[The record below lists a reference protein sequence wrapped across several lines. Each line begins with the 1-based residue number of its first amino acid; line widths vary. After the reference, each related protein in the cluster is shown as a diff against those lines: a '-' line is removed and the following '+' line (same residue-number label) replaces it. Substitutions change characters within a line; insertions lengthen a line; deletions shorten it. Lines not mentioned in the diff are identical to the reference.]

1 MSGKSIPVSDQYPEQ
16 EIITDS
22 AVEGEAQGKA
32 HASPSTSHTI
42 ELRNPGSVR
51 GGWDLLQSAMPARSV
66 VADQGSSTVRSSAP
80 FAWTASRRQERTAFP
95 FSSTV
100 QAPQTPC

>member
-1 MSGKSIPVSDQYPEQ
+1 VAQIIRRIAAEIFYVALKSTAQASISTSMSGKSIPVSDQYPEQ

-51 GGWDLLQSAMPARSV
+51 GGWDLLQLAMPGA
-66 VADQGSSTVRSSAP
+66 QCGCGSRL
-80 FAWTASRRQERTAFP
+80 FHR
-95 FSSTV
+95 
-100 QAPQTPC
+100 